1 MISRFNQLL
10 LAFSIVSP
18 LFLSI
23 AVVLILLN
31 PSNYFHEWCDM
42 FTDGTIPRCVV
53 WWCISFFI
61 IAFIASWIWTKVFL
75 RKLLKTKNGKK
86 TISLA
91 SLQYEAINNWLPIIT
106 MLPPWLTLLMK
117 EDLVML
123 CLTMTIIISLF
134 IMFVLSRQGYLS
146 LVFLLCGYRRYTGEN
161 INGMKIQLL
170 TDRVWKN
177 AKDIH
182 NIVQLSDNYVLVV

>member
-10 LAFSIVSP
+10 LAFSVVSP

-23 AVVLILLN
+23 AGVLILLN
-31 PSNYFHEWCDM
+31 PSNYIRGWCGL
-42 FTDGTIPRCVV
+42 FTDGTIPICVG
-53 WWCISFFI
+53 WWCTNLFI
-61 IAFIASWIWTKVFL
+61 IAFIASSIWTCAFL
-75 RKLLKTKNGKK
+75 RKLLKTRKGKK

-91 SLQYEAINNWLPIIT
+91 SIQYKAINNWLPIIA

-117 EDLVML
+117 DDLIMI
-123 CLTMTIIISLF
+123 CLTMTII
-134 IMFVLSRQGYLS
+134 LS
-146 LVFLLCGYRRYTGEN
+146 LVITVVISRQDYTSIIFLLCGYRRYEGEN
-161 INGMKIQLL
+161 IKGMKIQLL

-182 NIVQLSDNYVLVV
+182 EIVQLSDNFVLVL